1 MREGEGTDAAA
12 EGAAEASEALHGGGG
27 VVARLEKQ
35 EEAVVLNRRRSKTF
49 TMMLSLLSRFCAEAS
64 AVRENCLAG
73 GFLKISFFF

>member
-1 MREGEGTDAAA
+1 LPCRSQRIFSRELRRNFHH
-12 EGAAEASEALHGGGG
+12 LH
-27 VVARLEKQ
+27 RPLEEEEKQ

>member
-1 MREGEGTDAAA
+1 LPCRSRRIFSRELRRNFYH
-12 EGAAEASEALHGGGG
+12 LH
-27 VVARLEKQ
+27 RPLEEEEKQ
-35 EEAVVLNRRRSKTF
+35 EEAVVLNRHRSKTF